1 VILIGS
7 PSSPVR
13 SAAQPGRRHQKL
25 HETESRCDISQE
37 RPSGICDVPT
47 FIFKRNFVR
56 RVARV
61 WDMARTCRTSK
72 CQVTCP
78 VVFRAMLF
86 TEINSD
92 DLKLISHASVTHR
105 TTRRGVTSVKLLD
118 TPRLNLVEP
127 PLQSERSRNCR

>member
-1 VILIGS
+1 MILIGS

-92 DLKLISHASVTHR
+92 DLKLISHASVTQFCR
-105 TTRRGVTSVKLLD
+105 AARRSLFLCSDTGMLYTSIQHLSGRVVS
-118 TPRLNLVEP
+118 T
-127 PLQSERSRNCR
+127 